1 MKKLVIFDMDGT
13 LADTSE
19 GIFNSIRYTQKM
31 LNLPEITYAQMLSH
45 VGPPMEE
52 SYARNF
58 GLSGESLKKAV
69 QYHKEYAMKKG
80 YRELKVYDGI
90 IDLLEKL
97 RNAGIRTAVA
107 TLKAQTTAE
116 KIAKEYFPDLFDVV
130 IGANQNNPMTKAEML
145 LKCIDKFQFSKD
157 DAVLVGDSIYD
168 ADGAAEAGI
177 DFVAVT
183 YGFGFQPNEDISA
196 NHIVV
201 VDNPKHFNTENY
213 MKNI

>member
-31 LNLPEITYAQMLSH
+31 MNLPEITYAQMLSH
-45 VGPPMEE
+45 VGPPMEK

-58 GLSGESLKKAV
+58 GLSGELLKRAV

-97 RNAGIRTAVA
+97 KNAGIRTAVA

-116 KIAKEYFPDLFDVV
+116 KIAKEYFPDLFDVI
-130 IGANQNNPMTKAEML
+130 IGTNLENPLTKAEML
-145 LKCIDKFQFSKD
+145 IKCIDNFQLSKSD
-157 DAVLVGDSIYD
+157 VVLVGDSIYD
-168 ADGAAEAGI
+168 AKGAEEAGM
-177 DFVAVT
+177 DFIAVT
-183 YGFGFQPNEDISA
+183 YGFGFQPNEDIPA
-196 NHIVV
+196 NHIAAM
-201 VDNPKHFNTENY
+201 DNPNDLIK
-213 MKNI
+213 ILI

>member
-31 LNLPEITYAQMLSH
+31 MDLPEITYEQMLSH

-116 KIAKEYFPDLFDVV
+116 KIAKEYFPNLFDVV

-145 LKCIDKFQFSKD
+145 LKCIDKFKFSKSN
-157 DAVLVGDSIYD
+157 AVLVGDSIYD
-168 ADGAAEAGI
+168 AKGAAEAEI
-177 DFVAVT
+177 DFIAVT
-183 YGFGFQPNEDISA
+183 YGFGFQPNEDIPE
-196 NHIVV
+196 NHIAVA
-201 VDNPKHFNTENY
+201 DNPNDLI
-213 MKNI
+213 KNLI

>member
-31 LNLPEITYAQMLSH
+31 MNLPEITYEQMLSH

-97 RNAGIRTAVA
+97 RNAGIKTAVA
-107 TLKAQTTAE
+107 TLKAQTTAD
-116 KIAKEYFPDLFDVV
+116 KIAKEYFPNLFDVI
-130 IGANQNNPMTKAEML
+130 IGTNLENPLTKAEML
-145 LKCIDKFQFSKD
+145 IKCIDKFQFSKD
-157 DAVLVGDSIYD
+157 DVVLIGDSIYD
-168 ADGAAEAGI
+168 AKGAEEAEI
-177 DFVAVT
+177 DFIAVT

-196 NHIVV
+196 NHIAIA
-201 VDNPKHFNTENY
+201 DNPEDLIKF
-213 MKNI
+213 IL